1 MKRVGESTLYEFRV
15 RGALSNMLLTAF
27 PDLEATTREGGETIL
42 TGQVPD
48 QAALFGVLDR
58 IQALGLHLVEVKRAQ
73 PAD

>member
-1 MKRVGESTLYEFRV
+1 MNRVGDSTLYEFHV

-27 PDLEATTREGGETIL
+27 PDLEATKRSGGETIL

-58 IQALGLHLVEVKRAQ
+58 IQALGIQLVEVRRAQ
-73 PAD
+73 AAG